1 MGVTRDRLLEEL
13 PYMNRAL
20 MRMPVTFYGEK
31 SIQSGTKSPKFSE
44 MPASFCGEELTA
56 AGRAENEI
64 TVEESRTQEREN
76 TAGSENAGDD
86 PIKKLPPGIGTD
98 GRLVYADIDEVI
110 CAYREN
116 RIRLSRTYLHMI
128 FHCLFQHPFRCRRM
142 DRRRWNF
149 AADAA
154 AEDAVLSLGIEA
166 LQMEDDWQLKAKLD
180 LMKQAVGEPFTAERI
195 YHYLRTHSEPFD
207 VEHAAQNTSRQ
218 ADRTQSDRTQS
229 DRIQSDRIQSG
240 RARGEDD
247 FPDAWAEDASIFHR
261 DIHEPWLFI
270 NDTMP
275 EEVIRRGGEE
285 TGGKWRSIS
294 QGVQH
299 DMEMHEKNQAL
310 EPGSLTKIFHL
321 QYRKESTYTEF
332 LKRFAK
338 LTEDMHI
345 SSDEFDYIYY
355 MYGLQLY
362 GNVPLIE
369 PLEYRETD
377 RIRDFVIA
385 IDTSGSCQDHVVQGF
400 LQKTWDVMKNSG
412 IFTGDLNLHIIQA
425 DAQVQ
430 RDDVI
435 RSQEDF
441 DLYMKD
447 VEIKGSGGTDFRP
460 VFQHVDELQRSG
472 QFTHLQGLIYFT
484 DGYGLFPQ
492 ERPEYPTAFVF
503 IRDQWEIPKVPAWAY
518 QIVLNDTQFAG
529 EEKRGGRL
537 HL

>member
-20 MRMPVTFYGEK
+20 MRMPVTFYGEEAT
-31 SIQSGTKSPKFSE
+31 QSDTNAQKADKI
-44 MPASFCGEELTA
+44 ELTMSTGSA
-56 AGRAENEI
+56 ESTEDDVAGKH
-64 TVEESRTQEREN
+64 TQEREN
-76 TAGSENAGDD
+76 TTGSENADAD

-110 CAYREN
+110 RAYKKD

-128 FHCLFQHPFRCRRM
+128 FHCLFQHPFRYHRM
-142 DRRRWNF
+142 DRRRWDF

-154 AEDAVLSLGIEA
+154 AEDAVLSLDIAA
-166 LQMEDDWQLKAKLD
+166 LQMDDDWQLKAKLD

-195 YHYLRTHSEPFD
+195 YHYLRTHHEPFD
-207 VEHAAQNTSRQ
+207 VEHAAQNTSMQ
-218 ADRTQSDRTQS
+218 ADRTQK
-229 DRIQSDRIQSG
+229 
-240 RARGEDD
+240 ADD
-247 FPDAWAEDASIFHR
+247 FPPAWAEDAALFHR

-270 NDTMP
+270 NDTIP

-400 LQKTWDVMKNSG
+400 LQKTWDVMKDSG

-460 VFQHVDELQRSG
+460 VFRRVDELQRNG

-492 ERPEYPTAFVF
+492 ERPEYPAAFVF

-529 EEKRGGRL
+529 NEKHVGRI
-537 HL
+537 HM